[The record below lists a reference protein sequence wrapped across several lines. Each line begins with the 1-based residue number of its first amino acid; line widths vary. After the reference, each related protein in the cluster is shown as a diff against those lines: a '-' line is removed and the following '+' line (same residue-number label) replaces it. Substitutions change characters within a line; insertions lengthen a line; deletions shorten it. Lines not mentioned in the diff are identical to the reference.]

1 MTFKAQPGKDDF
13 SSENSPEWE
22 NPQFPAVVAD
32 SNTSLGSSPS
42 TNVPKKRKK
51 TKVIVTIVV
60 VALLILASIGWF
72 GGNALVAKLAEKNL
86 KDSFT
91 SEGFSQVQ
99 AEIDSSPMLVSYF
112 KDYYRHA
119 KVTAAEGEFKQGSF
133 GKQNAGKKD
142 KLKIK
147 DFKLDAYGL
156 KGGDDPLIEKGN
168 ISFSMPGEE
177 LDKMMTDPNLTMKRE
192 GNKITAEGTEDGLR
206 FQVVMSMQFEPGKS
220 GESGKLFLVP
230 DKFMINGS
238 DEFMG
243 QKLKP
248 ADMGMKKE
256 EIPMDLNK
264 AFVLKNVDF
273 SGKDI
278 KFDIDFKNV
287 KLKDIGN

>member
-1 MTFKAQPGKDDF
+1 MSYTPQPN
-13 SSENSPEWE
+13 SENPVPQGAPIPQSPQFSPV
-22 NPQFPAVVAD
+22 NPQIPASPLPPAV
-32 SNTSLGSSPS
+32 P
-42 TNVPKKRKK
+42 PKKNK
-51 TKVIVTIVV
+51 TGLIVTIVIVAVLVVTLVGLFVANAV
-60 VALLILASIGWF
+60 VA
-72 GGNALVAKLAEKNL
+72 KTQEDNL
-86 KDSFT
+86 KSSFT
-91 SEGFSQVQ
+91 SEGFSKVQ
-99 AEIDSSPMLVSYF
+99 TEIDSSPMLISYF

-206 FQVVMSMQFEPGKS
+206 FQVVMRMQFEPGKS

-243 QKLKP
+243 QKLNP

>member
-1 MTFKAQPGKDDF
+1 MSYTPQPN
-13 SSENSPEWE
+13 SENPVPQGSPIPQSPQFSPV
-22 NPQFPAVVAD
+22 NPQIPASPMPPAV
-32 SNTSLGSSPS
+32 P
-42 TNVPKKRKK
+42 PKKNK
-51 TKVIVTIVV
+51 TGLIVTIVIVAVLV
-60 VALLILASIGWF
+60 VALVGLFVA
-72 GGNALVAKLAEKNL
+72 NAVVAKTQEDNL
-86 KDSFT
+86 KSSFT
-91 SEGFSQVQ
+91 SEGFSKVQ
-99 AEIDSSPMLVSYF
+99 TEIDSSPMLISYF
-112 KDYYRHA
+112 KEYYRHA

-192 GNKITAEGTEDGLR
+192 GNKITAEGDEDGLR
-206 FQVVMSMQFEPGKS
+206 FQVVMRMQFEPGKS

-243 QKLKP
+243 QKLNP
-248 ADMGMKKE
+248 ADMGMKKK

-287 KLKDIGN
+287 KLKDIGK

>member
-1 MTFKAQPGKDDF
+1 MSYTPQPN
-13 SSENSPEWE
+13 SENPVPQSSPIPQSPQFSPV
-22 NPQFPAVVAD
+22 NPQIPASPLPPAV
-32 SNTSLGSSPS
+32 P
-42 TNVPKKRKK
+42 PKKNK
-51 TKVIVTIVV
+51 TGLIVTIVIVAVLV
-60 VALLILASIGWF
+60 VALVGLFVA
-72 GGNALVAKLAEKNL
+72 NAVVAKTQEDNL
-86 KDSFT
+86 KSSFT
-91 SEGFSQVQ
+91 SEGFSKVQ
-99 AEIDSSPMLVSYF
+99 TEIDSSPMLLSYF

-133 GKQNAGKKD
+133 GKQNAGKED

-243 QKLKP
+243 QKLNP

-256 EIPMDLNK
+256 EIPMELNK

-287 KLKDIGN
+287 KLKDIGK

>member
-1 MTFKAQPGKDDF
+1 MSYTPQPN
-13 SSENSPEWE
+13 SENPVPQGSPIPQNFQFSPV
-22 NPQFPAVVAD
+22 NPQMPASPMPPAV
-32 SNTSLGSSPS
+32 P
-42 TNVPKKRKK
+42 PKKNK
-51 TKVIVTIVV
+51 TGLIVTIVIV
-60 VALLILASIGWF
+60 AVLIVALVGLFIANG
-72 GGNALVAKLAEKNL
+72 LVAKAKQDDL
-86 KDSFT
+86 KASFT
-91 SEGFSQVQ
+91 NEGFSKVE
-99 AEIDSSPMLVSYF
+99 AEINSSPMLISYF
-112 KDYYRHA
+112 KEYYRHA

-192 GNKITAEGTEDGLR
+192 GNKITAEGDEDGLR

-243 QKLKP
+243 QKLNP

-287 KLKDIGN
+287 KLKDIGK